1 MSNFCYTFVSMK
13 KLYLL
18 LLTLTLSVTAAHAV
32 SGPPLTYKMYPNP
45 LSGNL
50 LQVTFDFEY
59 KAGQTYVF
67 TITNIIGQSIYSH
80 TLTEDEVKK
89 GSFTIDVEDINLE
102 KGIYLAKM
110 LNGDHSSVQKLVVR

>member
-1 MSNFCYTFVSMK
+1 MK

-18 LLTLTLSVTAAHAV
+18 LLTISMSLSVANAGGV
-32 SGPPLTYKMYPNP
+32 PPLAYKMYPNP

-50 LQVTFDFEY
+50 LQVTFDFEF
-59 KAGQTYVF
+59 KAGQSYVF

-89 GSFTIDVEDINLE
+89 GNFTIDVEDINLE